1 MKRNVLVF
9 GSIAGL
15 ILAGFM
21 VYASLLI
28 NNNPQFKS
36 NDVAGWAGMI
46 AVFALMFI
54 GVKNYRDKYNDGFIS
69 FGKAFKTGFYI
80 ALLASTIYVVAG
92 LMIYYVFIPGWL
104 DKYIEH
110 VMYCE
115 KLKGAS
121 AAELTRKSRDMANFK
136 EMYKNP
142 AFVVFM
148 TYMEVLPVGTIV
160 ALISALVLKRKPKMV
175 L

>member
-1 MKRNVLVF
+1 M
-9 GSIAGL
+9 AGV

-21 VYASLLI
+21 VYVSLLVY
-28 NNNPQFKS
+28 NNPNFKS
-36 NDVAGWAGMI
+36 NDIVGWAGMI
-46 AVFALMFI
+46 AVFALMFVGI
-54 GVKNYRDKYNDGFIS
+54 KNYRDKYNGGFIS

-80 ALLASTIYVVAG
+80 ALLASTIYVIAG
-92 LMIYYVFIPGWL
+92 LMIYYVFMPDWL

-115 KLKGAS
+115 RLKGAT
-121 AAELTRKSRDMANFK
+121 AAELNKKAQDMANFK

-148 TYMEVLPVGTIV
+148 TYMEVLPVGVIV
-160 ALISALVLKRKPKMV
+160 ALISAFILKRKPRTV